1 MCENHFIVFFLMPL
15 LQGESK
21 WVSFFTH
28 IKFEIL
34 MIYRERKRE
43 RKRVGVREEWWKGG
57 LNMMQTIWRGE
68 WRLPA
73 QPALFKLERK

>member
-1 MCENHFIVFFLMPL
+1 MFEVERDPRAILWLFLMPL

-21 WVSFFTH
+21 GVSFFFKH

-43 RKRVGVREEWWKGG
+43 RESGRERERGTRGRGGGRGV
-57 LNMMQTIWRGE
+57 
-68 WRLPA
+68 
-73 QPALFKLERK
+73 